1 MFKGVHQIFAHSSKI
16 YVFFKIQIKVRYQ
29 LSVDALQIFF
39 SLTAGQKYN
48 LYFLSFIIL
57 LIFMLPSTLTNDLT
71 LLYLPSSVV
80 PLLKLVPKT
89 NCLYILIHNIFLYI
103 KMLKLNYCP
112 NAIWCSEI
120 TISAGIQRGY
130 LKLLF
135 FRGMI
140 FF

>member
-1 MFKGVHQIFAHSSKI
+1 MHQIFAHSSKI

-57 LIFMLPSTLTNDLT
+57 LIFMLPSPLTNDLT

-89 NCLYILIHNIFLYI
+89 N
-103 KMLKLNYCP
+103 
-112 NAIWCSEI
+112 
-120 TISAGIQRGY
+120 
-130 LKLLF
+130 
-135 FRGMI
+135 
-140 FF
+140 